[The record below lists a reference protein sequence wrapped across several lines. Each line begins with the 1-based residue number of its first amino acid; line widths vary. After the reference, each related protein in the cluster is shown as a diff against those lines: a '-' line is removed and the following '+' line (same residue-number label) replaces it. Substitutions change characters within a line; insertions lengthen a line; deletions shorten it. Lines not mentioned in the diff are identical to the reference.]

1 MTETVSLKRSDFRPS
16 SLDKLSEC
24 SWFAST
30 PGGNEAT
37 ARGDAIDLAFRAH
50 FMTDP
55 ESSEPFC
62 LADEDKPAVGWAV
75 EQTRRLA
82 GEALVITG
90 KRLCKVDVPNFERPG
105 EVDAL
110 VPNKYMHLDLKSGQK
125 RSYKLQQAAYAL
137 GLMDRYF
144 TDYWTIFL
152 LYCDQREMQRLAFTY
167 EGAKQLIDQAREMY
181 DHPQKPTVNEFCGWC
196 ANFEH
201 CPTQGELAGS
211 ALAVIKNEFEFERIK
226 ADPQRLGSFLNGC
239 KAIKEFK
246 ERATEHAKA
255 EMLKGNVGAEGW
267 KLVNK
272 KGAEFVNVQEVL
284 THLSTAAIT
293 QSVKTI
299 SRDKYEAA
307 CAFDGTE
314 PRTDFI
320 RQTGGSVYLIQAK
333 TKAKKSTNNET
344 LGAGTEANQPASD

>member
-75 EQTRRLA
+75 EQTRRLT

-144 TDYWTIFL
+144 TDYWTVFL
-152 LYCDQREMQRLAFTY
+152 LFCDQREIQRLAFTY
-167 EGAKQLIDQAREMY
+167 EGAKELIDQAREMY

-196 ANFEH
+196 ANFER
-201 CPTQGELAGS
+201 CPTQRELAGS
-211 ALAVIKNEFEFERIK
+211 ALAVSEGAVDFAPILT
-226 ADPQRLGSFLNGC
+226 DPQKLGRFLDGC

-246 ERATEHAKA
+246 ERAQKYAEA
-255 EMLKGNVGAEGW
+255 EMLEGRVGAEGW

-272 KGAEFVNVQEVL
+272 KGSEFVDVQEVL
-284 THLSTAAIT
+284 THISTAAIAR
-293 QSVKTI
+293 SVKTL

-307 CAFDGTE
+307 CAFDGVE
-314 PRTDFI
+314 PRMDFI
-320 RQTGGSVYLIQAK
+320 RQLGGSHYLRQ
-333 TKAKKSTNNET
+333 TKAKKSTDNET
-344 LGAGTEANQPASD
+344 LGARTEAH

>member
-75 EQTRRLA
+75 EQTRRLT

-144 TDYWTIFL
+144 TDYWTVFL
-152 LYCDQREMQRLAFTY
+152 LFCDQREIQRLAFTY
-167 EGAKQLIDQAREMY
+167 EGAKELIDQAREMY

-196 ANFEH
+196 ANFER
-201 CPTQGELAGS
+201 CPTQRELAGS
-211 ALAVIKNEFEFERIK
+211 ALAVSEGAIDFEPILT
-226 ADPQRLGSFLNGC
+226 DPQKLGKFLDGC
-239 KAIKEFK
+239 KAIEEFQ
-246 ERATEHAKA
+246 ERAKKYAKV
-255 EMLKGNVGAEGW
+255 EMLDGRVGAEGW

-272 KGAEFVNVQEVL
+272 KGAEFVDVQEIL
-284 THLSTAAIT
+284 TQLSTA
-293 QSVKTI
+293 QL
-299 SRDKYEAA
+299 
-307 CAFDGTE
+307 
-314 PRTDFI
+314 P
-320 RQTGGSVYLIQAK
+320 
-333 TKAKKSTNNET
+333 N
-344 LGAGTEANQPASD
+344 P